1 MCDLAYRWL
10 IVENTKI
17 LKIMLNSFDFSHV
30 KRVVE
35 S

>member
-1 MCDLAYRWL
+1 MCDSAYRWL

-17 LKIMLNSFDFSHV
+17 LKIMLNSFDFSRV